1 MDHRW
6 NTRKEVATPRLIHP
20 LLIQQGAVGII
31 AASVRNIS
39 AGGMLVATRGGALQP
54 GAVIELTA
62 GISGT
67 RRCKLFPLKALV
79 IHATDGL
86 AGLMFT
92 GDEQITAAF
101 RNCLEDACRKQ
112 ADPPRERNE
121 IVAETGIY
129 MMHH

>member
-6 NTRKEVATPRLIHP
+6 NTRKEVASPTLIHP

-39 AGGMLVATRGGALQP
+39 AGGILVATRGGALQP
-54 GAVIELTA
+54 GAVIDLTA
-62 GISGT
+62 GISG
-67 RRCKLFPLKALV
+67 RRRRLFPLKALV
-79 IHATDGL
+79 VHATDGL

-101 RNCLEDACRKQ
+101 RNCFEDACRKV

-129 MMHH
+129 AMHH